1 MNNFNQL
8 GVEPQTTAD
17 WFAWLKEQDEKRR
30 TVYTTDFTE
39 LISLSRDERGI
50 MLDYVLEIDVPDSA
64 IVERMSGRRVHLA
77 SGRTYHLRFNPPK
90 VEGRDDVTGEE
101 LIQRVDDLEE
111 TVTKRLEVYAR
122 QTRPLVEYYQR
133 WAASGEPGAPAYR
146 RISGLGSV
154 EDISAR
160 ALAALA

>member
-1 MNNFNQL
+1 M
-8 GVEPQTTAD
+8 
-17 WFAWLKEQDEKRR
+17 
-30 TVYTTDFTE
+30 
-39 LISLSRDERGI
+39 
-50 MLDYVLEIDVPDSA
+50 PDSA
-64 IVERMSGRRVHLA
+64 IIERMSGRRVHVA

-111 TVTKRLEVYAR
+111 TVKKRLEVYQR
-122 QTRPLVEYYQR
+122 QTRPLVEYYER
-133 WAASGEPGAPAYR
+133 WAISGEPGAPAYR

-154 EDISAR
+154 EEISAR